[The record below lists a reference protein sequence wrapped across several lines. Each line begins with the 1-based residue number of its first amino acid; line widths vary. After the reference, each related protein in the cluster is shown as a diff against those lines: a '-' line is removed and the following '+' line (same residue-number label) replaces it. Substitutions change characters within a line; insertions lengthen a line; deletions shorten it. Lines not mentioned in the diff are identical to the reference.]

1 MDFTDDLSLIDRDI
15 EQFRSNRDEYWL
27 DKLHRDNARMY
38 VNTQVRDESHAADN
52 FVNNPVTYNPKY
64 INPNTN
70 YDGRR
75 ERNLL
80 QVSEPRK
87 RLEETMK
94 RVDRPERKLRVMN
107 KLIIDEDY
115 KSMNPASSKG
125 PIYTSSLNNR
135 PKNRSLKVLTHA
147 TNSVASIG
155 LVTPQGDALPIVSG
169 PVYNHTLQRDLGS
182 GSKGAFH
189 LSRTPIELNKHF
201 PSKAK
206 MEFFDENTAD
216 QESMFKMYDIGDD
229 DFKN

>member
-38 VNTQVRDESHAADN
+38 VNTQVKEESHAADN

-87 RLEETMK
+87 RLEKTMK
-94 RVDRPERKLRVMN
+94 MGERPERNLRVMN

-115 KSMNPASSKG
+115 KSMGLGSSKG
-125 PIYTSSLNNR
+125 PVYTSSLSNR
-135 PKNRSLKVLTHA
+135 PKNRSLKVLSSA
-147 TNSVASIG
+147 TNSMASVG
-155 LVTPQGDALPIVSG
+155 LVGAGGGALPIVNG
-169 PVYNHTLQRDLGS
+169 PVYNHTLQRELDV

-201 PSKAK
+201 PNKAK
-206 MEFFDENTAD
+206 KEFFDENTA
-216 QESMFKMYDIGDD
+216 EEEHMFKMYDIGDD

>member
-27 DKLHRDNARMY
+27 DKLHRDNARLY
-38 VNTQVRDESHAADN
+38 VNTQVKDESYAEDN

-80 QVSEPRK
+80 QVTEPRK
-87 RLEETMK
+87 RLDETMK
-94 RVDRPERKLRVMN
+94 RPERNLRVMN
-107 KLIIDEDY
+107 KLVIDEDY
-115 KSMNPASSKG
+115 QSMGLGSSKG
-125 PIYTSSLNNR
+125 PIYTSSLSER
-135 PKNRSLKVLTHA
+135 PKNRSLKVLTSS
-147 TNSVASIG
+147 TNSMASIG
-155 LVTPQGDALPIVSG
+155 LVTPEGGALPIVSG
-169 PVYNHTLQRDLGS
+169 PVYNHTLQRDLDG

-206 MEFFDENTAD
+206 KEFFDENTA
-216 QESMFKMYDIGDD
+216 EEEHMFKMYDIGDD